1 MTKKL
6 YIITIEPLES
16 RYSKQWYKF
25 FKPQFG
31 KFFNVEYID
40 GTKFSDEIKIG
51 RFLDIV
57 QTNIWKA
64 EQVINMGLLFEDKK
78 VKDGD
83 MFFFC
88 DAWHFGITALKY
100 MAQLQNIKIKIY
112 GFWHAGTYD
121 LYDYITQ
128 AGFRKWATFDECA
141 WFNALDGSFVSTNF
155 HKKLILD
162 FFNGNIPKNKLH
174 VVGFP
179 MNWRKETNVARDF
192 KHFSDDLF
200 KKDIV
205 VFPHRLDKEKQPGK
219 FEWLKKQL
227 PDFTYIRTMDEKRT
241 KEEYYK
247 ILQQAKISFS
257 ASLQETFGI
266 GTVEALMLGA
276 IPIVPY
282 RLSYVELYERQFLY
296 KDLYEARNKIRY
308 FIKNYSKDHVQ
319 QAIKRNQE
327 KIYRQSINA
336 IPKMAK
342 IMGWKNESW

>member
-1 MTKKL
+1 MFNKL
-6 YIITIEPLES
+6 YIISLEKIES
-16 RYSKQWYKF
+16 RYTTQWYNYWKKEF
-25 FKPQFG
+25 SKV
-31 KFFNVEYID
+31 FNVEYID
-40 GTKFSDEIKIG
+40 GKDIEQTIKKG
-51 RFLDIV
+51 AFLDFNT
-57 QTNIWKA
+57 TNIYKA
-64 EQVINMGLLFEDKK
+64 QQIEKIAVLFNENKIKNDDIFLFM
-78 VKDGD
+78 DG
-83 MFFFC
+83 
-88 DAWHFGITALKY
+88 WHYGITALKY
-100 MAQLQNIKIKIY
+100 MIQLNNINVKIFAY
-112 GFWHAGTYD
+112 FHAGSWD
-121 LYDYITQ
+121 KFDRITQ